1 MPIQISGFLNMLF
14 ICIVIVIAIL
24 FASNVIAYF
33 KEKRR
38 YRSITLDKLES
49 ELDKLARGYEDTH
62 FIGIIAKGYDCL
74 YFVKIGSALSIE
86 YEVMMED
93 QLPYLEKLHKYAIEK
108 GYKFLFTTHHNKPN
122 YETSDEAIVLRIE
135 FETVP
140 VSEIASI
147 GTAIQKNIFL
157 NENDVIFDIIT

>member
-1 MPIQISGFLNMLF
+1 MPIQISGFLYMIF
-14 ICIVIVIAIL
+14 ICILVVVMTL
-24 FASNVIAYF
+24 FVSNVIAYF

-38 YRSITLDKLES
+38 YRRITLDKLES
-49 ELDKLARGYEDTH
+49 ELDKLAQAEEDTL

-74 YFVKIGSALSIE
+74 YFVKIENVLSIE

-108 GYKFLFTTHHNKPN
+108 DYKFLFTTHHNKPN

-135 FETVP
+135 PENASVA
-140 VSEIASI
+140 EIASI
-147 GTAIQKNIFL
+147 GTIIQKNIFL
-157 NENDVIFDIIT
+157 NENDVVFDIIT